1 MKKRWRW
8 NNEAV
13 ERSDLDSILDKVVR
27 DLFARGDRPKHRRSG
42 AARPPAKRRRQNFAL
57 EAIEPRLLLSAD
69 ISYTPAVSN
78 LTATHFTLKAVNATD
93 LKLYDDAATP
103 NEVGSAT
110 LSDGSVTVERS
121 GGSVVQAGLADT
133 VHIDLGTFSNLN
145 ASTAGISTNGNLL
158 SIQFTG
164 GDQSVFQ
171 DKVSLDGS
179 ATLGFGL
186 TVKSDS
192 AISSSAHASFGGDF
206 SLEVTDKST
215 GFLNSDKAVFAQT
228 NAQISLD
235 NANIS
240 ANKINLS
247 ATSDLTGMKTD
258 GFSLGP
264 LDAKVIVALPTTGV
278 SILDG
283 SHLTATSGDIMVSA
297 ITKVGTAATDSA
309 DNTSDNDSTGDA
321 VVALTT
327 VTASTTL
334 SVQDSQTLLSATGK
348 VGLTASTSIDV
359 TTTADGKPAASS
371 SKGASVAVSIVTGG
385 GTHASV
391 SGGAEI
397 DGSQIDVNSL

>member
-42 AARPPAKRRRQNFAL
+42 ATRPPAKRRRQSFAL

-133 VHIDLGTFSNLN
+133 VHIDLGTFSSLN

-171 DKVSLDGS
+171 DN
-179 ATLGFGL
+179 A
-186 TVKSDS
+186 
-192 AISSSAHASFGGDF
+192 GG
-206 SLEVTDKST
+206 
-215 GFLNSDKAVFAQT
+215 NSRRREHRR
-228 NAQISLD
+228 
-235 NANIS
+235 
-240 ANKINLS
+240 
-247 ATSDLTGMKTD
+247 
-258 GFSLGP
+258 P
-264 LDAKVIVALPTTGV
+264 LRRRG
-278 SILDG
+278 
-283 SHLTATSGDIMVSA
+283 
-297 ITKVGTAATDSA
+297 
-309 DNTSDNDSTGDA
+309 
-321 VVALTT
+321 
-327 VTASTTL
+327 
-334 SVQDSQTLLSATGK
+334 
-348 VGLTASTSIDV
+348 
-359 TTTADGKPAASS
+359 
-371 SKGASVAVSIVTGG
+371 
-385 GTHASV
+385 
-391 SGGAEI
+391 
-397 DGSQIDVNSL
+397 